1 VQFGIDAAKVRATN
15 KRTYNTERGMDEH
28 FSVEFFSNRGLTV
41 WRSQGYTRGHWNIVP
56 SDSNVEP
63 KHFPSL
69 KSLWSWWFVEIH
81 HAIHCELFA
90 QAHVELWRRH
100 SHRRGAIHR
109 WIQSHG
115 VESLDQE
122 ILWEVRSLMEKVD
135 TAIKTRPSE
144 FVHLLWDRPKPC
156 VRSIT
161 RELLIAEERK
171 LLAEATRFSP
181 PEPRARRRM

>member
-1 VQFGIDAAKVRATN
+1 
-15 KRTYNTERGMDEH
+15 MDEH

-63 KHFPSL
+63 KRFPSL
-69 KSLWSWWFVEIH
+69 KSLWSWWFVEIY

-115 VESLDQE
+115 EESLDQE
-122 ILWEVRSLMEKVD
+122 ALWEVRSLMDNVN
-135 TAIKTRPSE
+135 TAIKTRASE
-144 FVHLLWDRPKPC
+144 FVHLLWDRPQPC

-171 LLAEATRFSP
+171 LLAEATQICRPEFS
-181 PEPRARRRM
+181 ARRRI